1 MQPCVPGCGLLSC
14 SGMQLSPDS
23 TCGGRSMPPR
33 CRAPGAWW
41 LQGWRRDL
49 LPATAAAPAQLHQ
62 GVVEAPPLP
71 QSHSDSLTPSPS
83 ASAVIEFAGVAGLSL
98 GTAWVTGRG
107 PDGDGFTDRGPGDR
121 ARDTRSGTEGES
133 PRQAMSRLDMRRF
146 PLSRCRSPTCVT
158 RSDVLDVRCVAVTA
172 APSES
177 GPPATATAT
186 ATDQTRGGALA
197 YSLWAWTSGGRCG
210 GANLRTCGGW
220 TCVEQVWRWW

>member
-62 GVVEAPPLP
+62 GVVEAPSLP
-71 QSHSDSLTPSPS
+71 QSHSDSLTPSLS

-158 RSDVLDVRCVAVTA
+158 WSDVLDVRCVAVTA

>member
-1 MQPCVPGCGLLSC
+1 MIFIMCGIFRSLSRRRR
-14 SGMQLSPDS
+14 GLSRRRRGRVATRRIAVAVCRRVSWVSRAIFFLSKPRHVLGHPS
-23 TCGGRSMPPR
+23 EGG
-33 CRAPGAWW
+33 
-41 LQGWRRDL
+41 
-49 LPATAAAPAQLHQ
+49 
-62 GVVEAPPLP
+62 V
-71 QSHSDSLTPSPS
+71 HSDCLTPSLS

-158 RSDVLDVRCVAVTA
+158 WSDVLDVRCVAVTA

>member
-1 MQPCVPGCGLLSC
+1 MRRALDAATLPRAWCVVAAGLEAGLASGDGGCA
-14 SGMQLSPDS
+14 S
-23 TCGGRSMPPR
+23 T
-33 CRAPGAWW
+33 APSRGSR
-41 LQGWRRDL
+41 G
-49 LPATAAAPAQLHQ
+49 PITASIAL
-62 GVVEAPPLP
+62 
-71 QSHSDSLTPSPS
+71 SLTPSLS
-83 ASAVIEFAGVAGLSL
+83 ASAVIEFTGVAGLSL

-158 RSDVLDVRCVAVTA
+158 WSDVLDVRCVAVTA

>member
-1 MQPCVPGCGLLSC
+1 MRRALDAATLPRAWLCVVAAGLEAGLASGDGGCA
-14 SGMQLSPDS
+14 S
-23 TCGGRSMPPR
+23 T
-33 CRAPGAWW
+33 APSRGSR
-41 LQGWRRDL
+41 G
-49 LPATAAAPAQLHQ
+49 PITASIAL
-62 GVVEAPPLP
+62 
-71 QSHSDSLTPSPS
+71 SLTPSLS
-83 ASAVIEFAGVAGLSL
+83 ASAVIEFTGVAGLSL

-158 RSDVLDVRCVAVTA
+158 WSDVLDVRCVAVTA

-210 GANLRTCGGW
+210 GANLRTD
-220 TCVEQVWRWW
+220 VPAA